1 MALMFRWVTFL
12 LMTLVA
18 SCGGG
23 GESGVG
29 AADVIGSARL
39 ARAGAPSCGYAHVY
53 VTVEKVRIYQGA
65 ASKAHSGV
73 TEVTLPSPRRI
84 DLVGLTSGVLEELGT
99 APLPAGHY
107 TEVRLILA
115 ANGAS
120 GSASMA
126 NAVQPTG
133 GSLTPLSTLSAQQ
146 SGLKLQANFDVAAGQ
161 MADLIFDSDP
171 CQLVNKAG
179 NSGKY
184 LLNPVIAVR
193 PLAVTLVDNS
203 EHRVNTTTPGA
214 QVQPDAA
221 RLNDG
226 GYVIVWASPGREG
239 SSIGIYAQRYWA
251 NGTPLGG
258 ETRIST
264 NAATDQVLP
273 AAAGLADGGYVI
285 TWASLDSSGSGA
297 GRGLGIY
304 ARRFA
309 ADGTPMGT
317 EPNGHG
323 ITGKHRGMEQQVN
336 TVSMLEQSAPHVA
349 GLAGG
354 GYVVTWRFVQD
365 TGPTFPGSIPGV
377 FARRYTAA
385 GAAAGP
391 EQVLMTQFFALMDSA
406 ITALSDG
413 GYVVALSWTG
423 KVYNYVATQRFDAGG
438 VSVGGRQ
445 VSQTG
450 GSPAITALKDGCYLV
465 IWRSWDGFIHAQ
477 RYAADDSP
485 LGAEVRMDPSVGQ
498 SELAV
503 ATLDDGGYV
512 VTWAASQG
520 DASGED
526 VYARRYAADGSTVG
540 GVTRIN
546 TTTASDQQSPA
557 IAAAGAGG
565 FVVTWMSLN
574 QDGDSWGIYAR
585 QFDAEGL
592 R

>member
-1 MALMFRWVTFL
+1 
-12 LMTLVA
+12 MTLAA

-23 GESGVG
+23 GDGGVG
-29 AADVIGSARL
+29 SADDTGSARL
-39 ARAGAPSCGYAHVY
+39 ARAGAQSCGYAHVY
-53 VTVEKVRIYQGA
+53 VTVEKVLIYRSA

-73 TEVTLPSPRRI
+73 SEVTLPSPRRI
-84 DLVGLTSGVLEELGT
+84 DLVGLTDGVLEALGT

-107 TEVRLILA
+107 TELRLIF
-115 ANGAS
+115 AS
-120 GSASMA
+120 NSARGSAGMA

-133 GSLTPLSTLSAQQ
+133 GSLIPLSTPSAQQ

-161 MADLIFDSDP
+161 MADLVLDFDA
-171 CQLVNKAG
+171 CQSVVKAG

-184 LLNPVIAVR
+184 LLKPVIAVR
-193 PLAVTLVDNS
+193 PFAVTAVDNS
-203 EHRVNTTTPGA
+203 EHRVNTTTAGG

-221 RLNDG
+221 KLNDG
-226 GYVIVWASPGREG
+226 GYVIVWASPGRED
-239 SSIGIYAQRYWA
+239 SSIGIYAQRYSA

-258 ETRIST
+258 KTRIST
-264 NAATDQVLP
+264 NTATDQVLP

-285 TWASLDSSGSGA
+285 AWASLDSSGSGA
-297 GRGLGIY
+297 GRGLAIH
-304 ARRFA
+304 AQRFA
-309 ADGTPMGT
+309 ADGTPM
-317 EPNGHG
+317 
-323 ITGKHRGMEQQVN
+323 GMEQQVN

-354 GYVVTWRFVQD
+354 GYVVSWRFVQE
-365 TGPTFPGSIPGV
+365 TGATFPGSIPGV
-377 FARRYTAA
+377 FARRYTAD

-391 EQVLMTQFFALMDSA
+391 EQVVGTGFWVSESA
-406 ITALSDG
+406 IAALRDGGYYVVAWSVTSKTTVYVYLQRFDSTGVKVDGIWQVSDWGQSPAVTALNDG
-413 GYVVALSWTG
+413 GYVFTWT
-423 KVYNYVATQRFDAGG
+423 
-438 VSVGGRQ
+438 S
-445 VSQTG
+445 
-450 GSPAITALKDGCYLV
+450 LDGL
-465 IWRSWDGFIHAQ
+465 IQAQ
-477 RYAADDSP
+477 RYAADGSA
-485 LGAEVRMDPSVGQ
+485 LGAQTRIDPSVGQ
-498 SELAV
+498 QSEPSV

-512 VTWAASQG
+512 VTWAASRG

-546 TTTASDQQSPA
+546 TTTTSDQRSPA
-557 IAAAGAGG
+557 ITAAGDGG